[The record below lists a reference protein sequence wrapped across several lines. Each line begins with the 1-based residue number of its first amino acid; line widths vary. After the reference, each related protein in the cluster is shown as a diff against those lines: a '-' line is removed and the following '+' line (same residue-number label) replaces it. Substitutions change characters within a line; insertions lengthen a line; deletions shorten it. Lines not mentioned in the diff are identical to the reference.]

1 MAKASRRHEEYMTRS
16 EIAHRNVALME
27 VLTQEIMENENLAR
41 QIPKGASVLILPDN
55 DPELVAVNRDLAQRA
70 RKQGEKVVLVR
81 MELVPKT
88 TYVPQLTVLRSVR

>member
-1 MAKASRRHEEYMTRS
+1 MTRS
-16 EIAHRNVALME
+16 EIAHRNLALME

-41 QIPKGASVLILPDN
+41 QIPKGASVFILPDS
-55 DPELVAVNRDLAQRA
+55 DPELAAANRELAQRA

-81 MELVPKT
+81 MQRVPKT